1 MLCAYWGFVFLSL
14 HLGIHWNVM
23 LGMACK
29 LCKAPSRPRRIVLRV
44 VGACIALYGIYALIN
59 RNISEYLFLQ
69 TQFVF
74 FDFDEPMILF
84 FLDYLAVM
92 GLFVWIGHYL
102 AKVIRPPR
110 KTRAAG

>member
-1 MLCAYWGFVFLSL
+1 MVSALLISREVFSFLPSTAVCGLAGRCICSVLIGGLCSCPL

-74 FDFDEPMILF
+74 STLTS
-84 FLDYLAVM
+84 
-92 GLFVWIGHYL
+92 
-102 AKVIRPPR
+102 R
-110 KTRAAG
+110 